1 MTTSRHDDLAW
12 SLHERPEAG
21 DYPCRV
27 ITLNLDPT
35 SLTLAA
41 GIALILGLLSLGLGI
56 AALLRTGR
64 MRRDYVIL
72 QGRDTEESFI
82 EAVARNTRAVHTL
95 REDVADV
102 AARMEV
108 VRAELSDALR
118 HISIVRYDAFS
129 DLGGRMS
136 FSAAV
141 LDDGGDG
148 FVLTSIHGR
157 TDTRTYLK
165 AVLQGTSETQMS
177 PEEQQAVAAAVASA
191 RP

>member
-1 MTTSRHDDLAW
+1 MGVAVMPRLRED
-12 SLHERPEAG
+12 AG
-21 DYPCRV
+21 RADYPCRV
-27 ITLNLDPT
+27 TALNLDPAT
-35 SLTLAA
+35 LTLAA
-41 GIALILGLLSLGLGI
+41 GIALIIGLLALGLGI

-72 QGRDTEESFI
+72 QGRDSQESFI

-95 REDVADV
+95 REDVADI
-102 AARMEV
+102 AARMDV
-108 VRAELSDALR
+108 VRTELADALR

-136 FSAAV
+136 FSAAI

-165 AVLQGTSETQMS
+165 TVIEGSSEAQMS
-177 PEEQQAVAAAVASA
+177 PEEQQAVQAAVASA
-191 RP
+191 KG

>member
-1 MTTSRHDDLAW
+1 VTALD
-12 SLHERPEAG
+12 
-21 DYPCRV
+21 
-27 ITLNLDPT
+27 LDPAT
-35 SLTLAA
+35 LTIAA
-41 GIALILGLLSLGLGI
+41 GVALILGLLGLGLGI

-82 EAVARNTRAVHTL
+82 EAVARNTRAVHTV
-95 REDVADV
+95 REDVADL
-102 AARMEV
+102 AARMDV
-108 VRAELSDALR
+108 VRAELADALR

-157 TDTRTYLK
+157 SDTRTYLK
-165 AVLQGTSETQMS
+165 AILQGASETQMS
-177 PEEQQAVAAAVASA
+177 PEEQQAVQAAVASTQK
-191 RP
+191 